1 MAMKVGFIL
10 GCIILAPAGNLLLKH
25 GMMQV
30 GDLSH
35 NTGGLLPYVIKTFTR
50 PEILI
55 GMVMY
60 IGSFVMWLGLLSMVD
75 ISIVYP
81 VFVSAAFIIVTVA
94 SMLWFGE
101 TVSVMRIIGIAVVV
115 AGIAIV
121 SISGHKA

>member
-1 MAMKVGFIL
+1 MAMKIGFIL
-10 GCIILAPAGNLLLKH
+10 GCIVLAPTGNLLLKH

-35 NTGGLLPYVIKTFTR
+35 NSGGLLAYALKTFTR
-50 PEILI
+50 PEILV
-55 GMVMY
+55 GMAMY
-60 IGSFVMWLGLLSMVD
+60 IGSFVLWLGLLSMMD

-94 SMLWFGE
+94 SMVWFGE
-101 TVSVMRIIGIAVVV
+101 AVNATRMIGIAVVV

-121 SISGHKA
+121 SISGHRG

>member
-1 MAMKVGFIL
+1 MAMKVSFIL

-25 GMMQV
+25 GMGQV

-35 NTGGLLPYVIKTFTR
+35 NTGGLLPFVIKTFTR

-55 GMVMY
+55 GMAMY
-60 IGSFVMWLGLLSMVD
+60 IGSFVMWLGLLSMMD

-101 TVSVMRIIGIAVVV
+101 TVNTMRIVGIAVVV

-121 SISGHKA
+121 SISGHRA

>member
-35 NTGGLLPYVIKTFTR
+35 NSGGLLPYVIKTFTR

-55 GMVMY
+55 GMAMY
-60 IGSFVMWLGLLSMVD
+60 IGSFVMWLGLLSMMD

-101 TVSVMRIIGIAVVV
+101 TVNITRIVGIAVVV

-121 SISGHKA
+121 SLSGHKA